1 VRFDRAL
8 LLRLLAINMADNF
21 LHLRTTALA
30 LLSGFMS
37 PRSMTATT

>member
-21 LHLRTTALA
+21 LHLGTAALA
-30 LLSGFMS
+30 LFIGFMR
-37 PRSMTATT
+37 PRSMTVTA